1 MLDRFKGTT
10 QEQYTELEHLE
21 QEILEKLYAAVTA
34 GADPAGE
41 KGKEIA
47 ELHRRWL
54 TAAGGKYDVLR
65 HRGGSGTIC
74 TG

>member
-10 QEQYTELEHLE
+10 QEQYAELEHLE

-54 TAAGGKYDVLR
+54 TAAGG
-65 HRGGSGTIC
+65 G
-74 TG
+74 